1 MKNRKSFPGVFIRTI
16 FVCCFAA
23 ILACSEKAPTETTE
37 LTTEPIA
44 LENDSVK
51 LVVDPANGCFT
62 VTEKITGKE
71 WGADPWEKAA
81 GILTFKDSEGHE
93 WTTNLSKC
101 DRIEVGATDENSV
114 QVKYADP
121 VFGDGDVAIGLEIQ
135 CEIKLVGNLSQIDV
149 QVNGTKSAGYKL
161 ISLRYPARQFS
172 LKTDVD
178 HGAAVIPQKQG
189 IICPSYI
196 FPMNGGRFCKWDD
209 ATYERKS
216 IGTLPLYG
224 NGPGLSMPWWGT
236 YNEKSAVVG
245 ILAEGSEAS
254 LEYNINNNGQYL
266 FNDKGQMSPYERIVF
281 LDPVW
286 KLDGADKKRQISYH
300 FIPGGNYVDMAKM
313 YRKDAI
319 EKGYFVS
326 LKDKAQRN
334 PNVNKLAGAVYLGI
348 YGGYPHYVNMPGM
361 AFTFDQLKDYI
372 RVTHDELGVRNAFV
386 HAWGVFSN
394 FVPNCW
400 PINEELGG
408 VAKLKEAVDLAKKYG
423 YLYSSYHA
431 YTAMLEN
438 DPEFS
443 TDLMERDKQ
452 GKLMRAG
459 SRWGRIDSKHFKDLA
474 SKNLEKEI
482 ETLGLEAD
490 ITDIAFTAN
499 ADSGLVE
506 LAHYLRS
513 LNLINGTEHG
523 QEFWIPYFDT
533 FEGMT
538 YLEAAPPAVVAHQAP
553 LFNLVYHDAI
563 SLFGKIQDP
572 DNEVT
577 ANGDFRIKSLRN
589 ILFGIGTQIF
599 FSPYE
604 FEGMRPMIKMAN
616 ELVSPVHKQVFFS
629 ELLSHE
635 FLSDDFKVQKS
646 RFSDGTEV
654 IVNLGP
660 VAQKIEDGI
669 TIPGYGFQIN
679 FGNGTTKK
687 GQYQLNLTVN

>member
-1 MKNRKSFPGVFIRTI
+1 MNLYLVKSVRTFSKLFIALIFCSFI
-16 FVCCFAA
+16 FVSNATA
-23 ILACSEKAPTETTE
+23 NASTGEVT
-37 LTTEPIA
+37 
-44 LENDSVK
+44 LENDTLKVI
-51 LVVDPANGCFT
+51 VDSSTGCFS
-62 VTEKITGKE
+62 VDEKITGQQ
-71 WGADPWEKAA
+71 WSSDPWEQAA
-81 GILTFKDSEGHE
+81 GLLTLNDVKGKPQIV
-93 WTTNLSKC
+93 NLSKC
-101 DRIEVGATDENSV
+101 EKITVKSIDQNSVEISFENPSFEDGTFAEGVAIHSKISLDENS
-114 QVKYADP
+114 A
-121 VFGDGDVAIGLEIQ
+121 
-135 CEIKLVGNLSQIDV
+135 KLDV
-149 QVNGTKSAGYKL
+149 QVTNYETGKYRL
-161 ISLRYPARQFS
+161 VDLRYPAREFS

-245 ILAEGSEAS
+245 ILAENSVAS
-254 LEYNINNNGQYL
+254 VEYNINNNGQYL
-266 FNDKGQMSPYERIVF
+266 FNSKGEMSPYERIVF

-300 FIPGGNYVDMAKM
+300 FIPGGDYVEMAKT
-313 YRKDAI
+313 YRKEAI
-319 EKGYFVS
+319 DRGYFVS
-326 LKDKAQRN
+326 LKEKAQRN
-334 PNVNKLAGAVYLGI
+334 PNVEKLAGAVYLGV
-348 YGGYPHYVNMPGM
+348 YGGYPHYVHMPGM
-361 AFTFDQLKDYI
+361 AFTFDQLKEYI
-372 RVTHDELGVRNAFV
+372 RVTHDELGVQNAFV

-400 PINEELGG
+400 PISEELGG
-408 VAKLKEAVDLAKKYG
+408 VSKLKEAVDLAKKYG

-438 DPEFS
+438 DPLFS
-443 TDLMERDKQ
+443 TELMGRDSQ
-452 GKLMRAG
+452 GKLLKAG

-482 ETLGLEAD
+482 VTLGLEAD

-499 ADSGLVE
+499 IDSGNVA
-506 LAHYLRS
+506 LAKYLRS

-538 YLEAAPPAVVAHQAP
+538 YLEGTPPAVVAHQAP

-563 SLFGKIQDP
+563 ALFGKIQDP

-589 ILFGIGTQIF
+589 ILFGIGSQIF

-604 FEGMRPMIKMAN
+604 FDGMRPMIKMAN
-616 ELVSPVHKQVFFS
+616 ELVSPVHKEVFFA
-629 ELLSHE
+629 ELLRHE
-635 FLSDDFKVQKS
+635 FLSADFKVQRS
-646 RFSDGTEV
+646 RFSNGTEV
-654 IVNLGP
+654 IVNFGP
-660 VAQKIEDGI
+660 VAQKIESGLS
-669 TIPGYGFQIN
+669 IPGYGFHITKE
-679 FGNGTTKK
+679 NGTVET
-687 GQYQLNLTVN
+687 GQYQVCLLIDQN